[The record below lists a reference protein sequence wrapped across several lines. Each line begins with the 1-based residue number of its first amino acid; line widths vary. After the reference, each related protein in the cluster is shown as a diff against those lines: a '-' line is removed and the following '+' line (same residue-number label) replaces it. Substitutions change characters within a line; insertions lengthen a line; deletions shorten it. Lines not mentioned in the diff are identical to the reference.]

1 MLALDHLLN
10 FIEYLD
16 RTFIVG
22 DKQGLQDCF
31 KIINSL
37 RSGAGLKGPMASNL
51 GDEIVNDVSF
61 LFFGHAPKHYSF
73 IQLTE
78 PSLSNVHQR
87 LPHHRTPRFLAPLR
101 LQRYSRNSSQP
112 ST

>member
-16 RTFIVG
+16 CTFIVG

-37 RSGAGLKGPMASNL
+37 RPGAGLEGPVASNL

-61 LFFGHAPKHYSF
+61 LIFGHAPKHYSF

-78 PSLSNVHQR
+78 HSS
-87 LPHHRTPRFLAPLR
+87 RTYNRGCFIIEPQDFFVR
-101 LQRYSRNSSQP
+101 
-112 ST
+112 T